1 MVGSNSNCDIIV
13 SNKRVSRNHCQ
24 IISSNSENLKLIDL
38 NSTNG
43 TFLNGIKLKP
53 GVPCNLN
60 LKDQVQLAGVSG
72 ILISIGSENTQSR
85 DLKKEKREKER
96 KKWKKNQEKKRKWKK
111 WDKGKE
117 EKNREK
123 FESQN
128 VLQLLNW

>member
-1 MVGSNSNCDIIV
+1 MKKNSLKLFFYKESQLFKKVLIREEFSLMVGSNSNCDVIV

-53 GVPCNLN
+53 GVPYNLN

-85 DLKKEKREKER
+85 DLENQKLEK
-96 KKWKKNQEKKRKWKK
+96 
-111 WDKGKE
+111 
-117 EKNREK
+117 
-123 FESQN
+123 SY
-128 VLQLLNW
+128 